1 MSQVPSRQ
9 PLVPSILDRLIDDE
23 PGHQREDTKQRYQII
38 RELKESLQR
47 DLEQLLNT
55 RWRCK
60 QWPPEH
66 SELDVSLVNYG
77 IPDFTG
83 VHFTSAERQQ
93 ELRDVIETVIHNYEP
108 RLSEV
113 SVEFSTGREHEDRTC
128 QFRIDALLMVD
139 PAPEPV
145 SFDTTLEPV
154 TGDFSVQGGA
164 G

>member
-9 PLVPSILDRLIDDE
+9 PLVPSILDRLIDDD
-23 PGHQREDTKQRYQII
+23 PSRQREDSKQRYQII

-55 RWRCK
+55 RWRCR
-60 QWPPEH
+60 QWPPDL
-66 SELDVSLVNYG
+66 SELEVSLVNYG

-83 VHFTSAERQQ
+83 VHFTSGERQQ
-93 ELRDVIETVIHNYEP
+93 ELRDVIQSVVQNYEP

-113 SVEFSTGREHEDRTC
+113 KVEAATGREHEDRTC
-128 QFRIDALLMVD
+128 RFRIDALLMVD

-145 SFDTTLEPV
+145 TFDTTLEPV